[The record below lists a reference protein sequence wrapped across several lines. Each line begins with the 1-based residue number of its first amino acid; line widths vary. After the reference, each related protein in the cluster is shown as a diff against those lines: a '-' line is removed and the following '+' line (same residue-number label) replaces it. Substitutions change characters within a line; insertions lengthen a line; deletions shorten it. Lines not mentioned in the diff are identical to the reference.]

1 MQLVCTMHKHPLEYY
16 YVSEILLQIYQEFV
30 VYDLYTIVI
39 RIIIYII
46 TEFLRFCFMR
56 DHVVTCD

>member
-1 MQLVCTMHKHPLEYY
+1 MHKHPLDTTTLVRFYY
-16 YVSEILLQIYQEFV
+16 RIYQEFV

-46 TEFLRFCFMR
+46 NEFCFMR